1 MRKLHKFVSDK
12 SLAILKFKTEG
23 ARQDGRGGAKEVNEQ
38 YNSKV
43 LQMAKPGALMNFDL
57 VFLSPKYKEKMEQI
71 MNYTDAASQPDRSN
85 YFEVKNLFNDWT
97 HMTLREDLMQRL
109 QAQLMPDYCRDE
121 QLFLPDDATDE
132 EIVLVSQ
139 QCWSKIT
146 YVYG

>member
-1 MRKLHKFVSDK
+1 MD
-12 SLAILKFKTEG
+12 ILKFKTEG
-23 ARQDGRGGAKEVNEQ
+23 AGRDGRGGAKEVNEQ
-38 YNSKV
+38 YDGRV
-43 LQMAKPGALMNFDL
+43 REMEKPGALMNFDL
-57 VFLSPKYKEKMEQI
+57 VFLSPKYREKMEQI
-71 MNYTDAASQPDRSN
+71 MNHTDAASQPDRSN

-121 QLFLPDDATDE
+121 QLFLPDDAADE